1 MRAWVT
7 CWESEKRKTSEV
19 KRENNTEIVETK
31 VFFFSLINLLLNFF
45 I

>member
-31 VFFFSLINLLLNFF
+31 VFFFFL
-45 I
+45 